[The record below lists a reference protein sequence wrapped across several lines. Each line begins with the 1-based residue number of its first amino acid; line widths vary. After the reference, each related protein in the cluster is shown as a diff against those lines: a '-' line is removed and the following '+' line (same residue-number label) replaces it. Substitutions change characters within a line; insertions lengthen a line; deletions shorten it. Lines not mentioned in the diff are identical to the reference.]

1 MKHLYIKFFS
11 LFIISLLIGCTS
23 KPSVSPSQNSAL
35 SNITNSNKTEKNGYM
50 QKSLDSWLKN
60 DWEPTLQAEEKH
72 SQKVQKKRDV
82 VIQEEKIAPI
92 KEKNSTKDD
101 ESFTLQKYVD
111 KASIYMKA
119 KKTDEKSAHYKQI
132 ESLPAIGK

>member
-1 MKHLYIKFFS
+1 
-11 LFIISLLIGCTS
+11 
-23 KPSVSPSQNSAL
+23 
-35 SNITNSNKTEKNGYM
+35 M

-82 VIQEEKIAPI
+82 VIQEEKTAPI